1 MKLWCCGCNDYI
13 QAELVGGEKIYPHR
27 PDLYE
32 LKFYQCPH
40 CKNYV
45 GTHKQWGK
53 GTDGRQYNIRALGCI
68 PTPELKN
75 ARHKIHEILD
85 PLWKG
90 KRSGSRKRLYKT
102 LSDELGYEY
111 HTANTRTIEECRTVY
126 KLIQEIYQRK
136 RNDNNTNLDSGN

>member
-1 MKLWCCGCNDYI
+1 MKLWCCGCNDYT

-27 PDLYE
+27 PDLYG
-32 LKFYQCPH
+32 LKFYQCPR

-90 KRSGSRKRLYKT
+90 KRSGTRKRLYKT

-126 KLIQEIYQRK
+126 KLIQKIYKRK
-136 RNDNNTNLDSGN
+136 ANDNNTNLDSGN